1 MIRFLLLFSFCLPVM
16 ATFNMQD
23 PEGFLWY
30 KDPLT
35 QKKVSKKQVKKEP
48 PKTPEQ
54 KAIDRNKALSKA
66 LDEAIHKALDHPTL
80 ENVIQA
86 QKLQQ
91 QVIDKSEKF
100 SKAWVIA
107 SMLSPQNQD
116 PGSNPNTVH
125 QQLLKFEKAKKMST
139 IFKTLSEDYGL
150 FYVWQ
155 PGCPYCE
162 RFVPMVKSFSEK
174 YGFDVMAISKHAG
187 IVEGIKSIKDNG
199 FIDRYNVQGIY
210 PALFLVHYKSK
221 QVLPLAWGMTAVSEM
236 EENLFRLIQYTS
248 AEGKKQ

>member
-1 MIRFLLLFSFCLPVM
+1 MIRILLLLILSLPVM
-16 ATFNMQD
+16 ATYNMQD

-30 KDPLT
+30 KDKLVLKPQKKKYVKNT
-35 QKKVSKKQVKKEP
+35 QKKSVP
-48 PKTPEQ
+48 Q

-66 LDEAIHKALDHPTL
+66 LDEAIHTALDTPTI
-80 ENVIQA
+80 ENVVKA

-107 SMLSPQNQD
+107 SLLSPQNQD

-125 QQLLKFEKAKKMST
+125 QQLLKFEKAKKMSAL
-139 IFKTLSEDYGL
+139 FKTLSEDYGL

-162 RFVPMVKSFSEK
+162 RFLPMVKALSEK
-174 YGFDVMAISKHAG
+174 YGFDVMAISKS
-187 IVEGIKSIKDNG
+187 EGTINGLKSQKDNG
-199 FIDRYNVQGIY
+199 FINRYNVQGIY

-248 AEGKKQ
+248 DEGKKQ